1 MNLRPSSFFF
11 LLFLVCFSP
20 SFVLLFSRSCAFWSP
35 FFFPFL
41 LAFPLGRFIL
51 PCHCTVR
58 PWVLLAGQRGLS
70 VVRSGTPLGCRP
82 CLRDNRQVLAPS
94 CQPCP
99 FSLSLSLSLPLLASG
114 GYGVPSRGRSMSLGL
129 ILHSFFVLQPRFN
142 PKGRRDEPHRTR

>member
-1 MNLRPSSFFF
+1 LCI
-11 LLFLVCFSP
+11 LV
-20 SFVLLFSRSCAFWSP
+20 P

-82 CLRDNRQVLAPS
+82 CLRDNRQVVAPF

>member
-1 MNLRPSSFFF
+1 LCI
-11 LLFLVCFSP
+11 LV
-20 SFVLLFSRSCAFWSP
+20 P

-99 FSLSLSLSLPLLASG
+99 FSLSLTLSLPLLSSG
-114 GYGVPSRGRSMSLGL
+114 VFGVPSRGWSLHWGL
-129 ILHSFFVLQPRFN
+129 ILHSFLFSNSAFILKVGEN
-142 PKGRRDEPHRTR
+142 N